1 MGKLMNQILGKLK
14 GDREAK
20 PVRMGE
26 LATLKKNGMTFS
38 LSACDIGDVRISNI
52 DMSAMM
58 GLMKMESV
66 IVTASEHDVPL
77 YNYDVVKA
85 MGKRTALAEFYDT
98 CLNGAAKYAEAGM
111 KVKESF
117 AALGEYGRGER
128 WYDAILLPCSLAKT
142 GRELND
148 EKIGEIAESY
158 TDLFLKM
165 YESAD
170 QCDPQA
176 KKEKTAGYVSRLL
189 SEGGASTDQFKKL
202 FGEETTQK
210 VFRNLFGID

>member
-1 MGKLMNQILGKLK
+1 MGKLLDQILGKIR

-20 PVRMGE
+20 PVGMGE
-26 LATLKKNGMTFS
+26 LAVLKKKGMTFR
-38 LSACDIGDVRISNI
+38 LSAYDAGDVRISNI

-98 CLNGAAKYAEAGM
+98 CLNGAAQYAEPGM
-111 KVKESF
+111 KVKEAF
-117 AALGEYGRGER
+117 AGLGEYGRGER

-148 EKIGEIAESY
+148 EKIGEIADRY
-158 TDLFLKM
+158 TDLFLEM
-165 YESAD
+165 YGSAE
-170 QCDPQA
+170 QCDPRA
-176 KKEKTAGYVSRLL
+176 KKEKTAEYVGRLL
-189 SEGGASTDQFKKL
+189 SEGGASTDQFRKL

-210 VFRNLFGID
+210 VFRKLFGID